1 MTSVTA
7 DAALSDGREHLYRG
21 TMTMSTQQHHQP
33 HSQHPTQSL
42 GSSAWSNYCATELGH
57 GRGVGDEEDAV
68 LRQDKHSIPTAIV
81 KPKYQK
87 IPHDDR
93 QLLTNAG
100 GYVDY
105 TCTSGSSNNLCGSS
119 NNHSTQKR
127 VHNNKLQAAFEEATR
142 KKSQGLRR
150 DTRSHSA
157 SSTSG
162 SGAIVGV
169 VTPRKKNYN
178 ENRNP
183 GNNNRMSGEW
193 EREMCLGGGGRVG
206 GTGTNRKATD
216 FNENNVI
223 SDKNNGRP
231 SSAVLMKRNSGRRTS
246 SARENAG

>member
-1 MTSVTA
+1 MTTVTA
-7 DAALSDGREHLYRG
+7 DAALSDGREHLYR
-21 TMTMSTQQHHQP
+21 MMMMSTQQPQN
-33 HSQHPTQSL
+33 QAQSF
-42 GSSAWSNYCATELGH
+42 GSSAWSSYCAELGPDVVA
-57 GRGVGDEEDAV
+57 RKEKKE
-68 LRQDKHSIPTAIV
+68 HSIPTAIV

-105 TCTSGSSNNLCGSS
+105 NLCANTPNHNHNNNNSSSSN
-119 NNHSTQKR
+119 KR

-142 KKSQGLRR
+142 KKSSALAALRR
-150 DTRSHSA
+150 DNNNRSHSSSSSA
-157 SSTSG
+157 SS
-162 SGAIVGV
+162 AIVGV

-178 ENRNP
+178 EHRSP
-183 GNNNRMSGEW
+183 GHNQNNNLNMNGEW
-193 EREMCLGGGGRVG
+193 EREMCLGGGGG
-206 GTGTNRKATD
+206 GSAGAGYTQKATD

-231 SSAVLMKRNSGRRTS
+231 ASAIGLMKRSSGRRKS